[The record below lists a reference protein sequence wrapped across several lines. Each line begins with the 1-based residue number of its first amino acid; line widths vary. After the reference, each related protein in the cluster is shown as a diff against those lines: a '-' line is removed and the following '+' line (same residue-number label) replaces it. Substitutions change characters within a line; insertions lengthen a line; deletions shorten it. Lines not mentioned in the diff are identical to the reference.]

1 MSARMR
7 TQAGKVFVFVAFVVA
22 FVAALAPAAPKA
34 EFSGTYTAQ
43 KKNAKANVPPTL
55 LRVEQSESAVEVT
68 RVENERE
75 LTNRFPLDGTEGN
88 YTTATGLHGKSKA
101 QFKNDALVLENF
113 VASPPDAS
121 GRSLRF
127 HTTET
132 WKLSGDAKS
141 LTIKTEV
148 ESPDFPPEVA
158 AAAFPNNPWT
168 ETYHR
173 TDKP

>member
-1 MSARMR
+1 MSTRVR
-7 TQAGKVFVFVAFVVA
+7 TQAGKVLVFVAFAAA
-22 FVAALAPAAPKA
+22 FAPAAPKLD
-34 EFSGTYTAQ
+34 FSGTYTARE
-43 KKNAKANVPPTL
+43 KNAKASVPPTI
-55 LRVEQSESAVEVT
+55 LRVVQSESSVDVT
-68 RVENERE
+68 RVANERE
-75 LTNRFPLDGTEGN
+75 LTNRFPLDGTDGN

-121 GRSLRF
+121 GRSIRF

-132 WKLSGDAKS
+132 WKLAGDAKL

-148 ESPDFPPEVA
+148 EAPDLSPEVA

-168 ETYHR
+168 QTYQR